1 MKGNFVAKHMNEF
14 NRNSVH
20 KDLKREAMLD
30 AQAAIEEGMS
40 EYENYFRQQPI
51 PNDLLDHYERLCV
64 SMVGDD
70 IQPIRSIEGDET
82 NPIHIIW
89 MINQIRDDKL
99 TNHNQAHRWLGFI
112 QGVLITKGLTTV
124 TEERE
129 LTRPMF
135 KGK

>member
-1 MKGNFVAKHMNEF
+1 MKHNFVAKNMNKF
-14 NRNSVH
+14 NRADIH
-20 KDLKREAMLD
+20 KDVRRESIMD
-30 AQAAIEEGMS
+30 SQSSIDEGLE
-40 EYENYFRQQPI
+40 EYENYFRQQSI
-51 PNDLLDHYERLCV
+51 PNELLDHYQRLCV
-64 SMVGDD
+64 SLVGDD
-70 IQPIRSIEGDET
+70 IQPVRPMEGDET
-82 NPIHIIW
+82 NPVHIIW